1 VEVTKY
7 ERRKSPLPQ
16 FTDTA
21 QTTKFDSI
29 NHAFPGR
36 WNTLVHNVS
45 RDLRERLTNGYG
57 SEDLLQSDMDTD
69 ELEKL
74 ICMPVQ
80 ETLLLWK

>member
-1 VEVTKY
+1 M
-7 ERRKSPLPQ
+7 
-16 FTDTA
+16 
-21 QTTKFDSI
+21 
-29 NHAFPGR
+29 
-36 WNTLVHNVS
+36 HNVS